1 MRDVQA
7 QGYGMT
13 ERVQRRRESDRAEE
27 RASQAAKFGD
37 YAAFVMASAKADA
50 ARRRREDWVEDQA
63 GKR

>member
-1 MRDVQA
+1 
-7 QGYGMT
+7 MT

-50 ARRRREDWVEDQA
+50 ARRRREEWVEDQA